1 MIQVAGGNPL
11 YGEIQVQGSKNAV
24 LPVMA
29 ASLLYEG
36 TTVIENVPKIQ
47 DVYCMMGILRSLGCN
62 VSMEGHTVLIDA
74 SALSQCEICREDME
88 KMRSSILLAG
98 PLLARLG
105 EAGVYYPGGC
115 SIGKR
120 PIDLHFSVFQALGAN
135 VEEAESGEWQTRP
148 EEKVENGTE
157 KESGKGSG
165 AQSEET
171 GEKKPRE
178 RKAGENKN
186 SGARICVKAADLLA
200 AAVHLPYP
208 SVGATENGIL
218 TAVGARGVTVL
229 EGCAREPEIVELVHF
244 LRKMG
249 VCIRGEGTSRIE
261 VEGQKTLTP
270 VQYRV
275 GADRIAAGT
284 YLAAAMCAGGDVRLC
299 GMNACGMEPV
309 LPVLRSLGAVI
320 TQEKDA
326 LRLQM
331 RGRPKGGVFRQ
342 DAPLKTAPFPGFP
355 TDMQS
360 LLLAVFAVADG
371 ENCMEETVFEGRFAA
386 AKQLLK
392 FGAEILVEG
401 NRVCVAGVS
410 SLQGASVHAPDLR
423 GGAAL
428 VAAALAA
435 NGCSQ
440 ISGYEHIARGYEDIC
455 GSLRLLGADIC
466 ISHFST

>member
-24 LPVMA
+24 LPIMA

-47 DVYCMMGILRSLGCN
+47 DVYCMMGILRSLGCK

-120 PIDLHFSVFQALGAN
+120 PIDLHFSVFRALGAN
-135 VEEAESGEWQTRP
+135 VEEAESGKWQIGP
-148 EEKVENGTE
+148 
-157 KESGKGSG
+157 
-165 AQSEET
+165 
-171 GEKKPRE
+171 
-178 RKAGENKN
+178 GENKN

-229 EGCAREPEIVELVHF
+229 KGCAREPEIVELVHF

-261 VEGQKTLTP
+261 VEGQKALTP
-270 VQYRV
+270 VRYRV

-299 GMNACGMEPV
+299 GVSTRGMEPV

-320 TQEKDA
+320 TQEGDS

-331 RGRPKGGVFRQ
+331 GRRPKGGVFRQ
-342 DAPLKTAPFPGFP
+342 DVPLKTAPFPGFP

-386 AKQLLK
+386 ARQLLK

-401 NRVCVAGVS
+401 NRVCVTGVP
-410 SLQGASVHAPDLR
+410 SLRGASVHAPDLR

-435 NGCSQ
+435 DGCSQ